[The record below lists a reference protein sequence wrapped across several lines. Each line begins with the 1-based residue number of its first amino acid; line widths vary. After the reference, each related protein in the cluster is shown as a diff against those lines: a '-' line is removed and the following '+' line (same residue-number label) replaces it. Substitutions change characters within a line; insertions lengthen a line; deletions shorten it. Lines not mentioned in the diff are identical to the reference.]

1 MLLRFYLFLFLKI
14 QRNYNK
20 IIKRNEL
27 HQIRKLKSDLANH
40 QIDTIKTKYSSE
52 FEISV
57 RQYLFQKLLGQFFL
71 KQLFFFFN
79 SKKILFPLP
88 KEWNSVFEK
97 NLFKV
102 SIFSNFLFK
111 IFLLSKIF
119 NGFSFILKVLK
130 EYFNKNKNSNNF

>member
-102 SIFSNFLFK
+102 SIFSNF
-111 IFLLSKIF
+111 
-119 NGFSFILKVLK
+119 
-130 EYFNKNKNSNNF
+130 